1 MGYDTTSPYPRQF
14 GWRSDQ
20 PATVYWAEAQDKGD
34 PKQNKTDFMDIIYQ
48 ISYPFNSEKQE
59 VAKTEKRFRNILWND
74 DAFALLIETS
84 RETRK
89 NRTFTFKPCSSESPV
104 LLFDV
109 STDDNYN
116 NPGNPLTVKNAYGKY
131 IVYINKAHNELLML
145 AQGASPKGDMPYL
158 SRYNLKTKKN
168 TELWRCEDGYYE
180 TILKVANPEK
190 LQLITSRQS
199 ITEPANL
206 CSRDLKKKNSLN

>member
-1 MGYDTTSPYPRQF
+1 
-14 GWRSDQ
+14 
-20 PATVYWAEAQDKGD
+20 
-34 PKQNKTDFMDIIYQ
+34 MDIIYQ

-104 LLFDV
+104 LLFNV

-116 NPGNPLTVKNAYGKY
+116 NPGNPLTIKNAYGKY
-131 IVYINKAHNELLML
+131 IVYTNKATM
-145 AQGASPKGDMPYL
+145 SY
-158 SRYNLKTKKN
+158 
-168 TELWRCEDGYYE
+168 
-180 TILKVANPEK
+180 
-190 LQLITSRQS
+190 
-199 ITEPANL
+199 
-206 CSRDLKKKNSLN
+206 

>member
-1 MGYDTTSPYPRQF
+1 
-14 GWRSDQ
+14 
-20 PATVYWAEAQDKGD
+20 
-34 PKQNKTDFMDIIYQ
+34 MDIIYQ

-131 IVYINKAHNELLML
+131 IVYTNKAHNELLML

-158 SRYNLKTKKN
+158 SRYKFENKKEHG
-168 TELWRCEDGYYE
+168 TLALRGR
-180 TILKVANPEK
+180 IL
-190 LQLITSRQS
+190 
-199 ITEPANL
+199 
-206 CSRDLKKKNSLN
+206 